1 MSVDGI
7 IAEYSSAL
15 LQYPDTESFSNCR
28 VVISKEE
35 KSKEAKYGGAAA
47 AETIDLCDWIET
59 LLCSMCY
66 LKVLSGIF
74 NILIAEELWMR

>member
-1 MSVDGI
+1 MKVVISAESEISNLLMSVDGI

-35 KSKEAKYGGAAA
+35 EAKDAKYGGAAA
-47 AETIDLCDWIET
+47 AETIDLCD
-59 LLCSMCY
+59 
-66 LKVLSGIF
+66 
-74 NILIAEELWMR
+74 